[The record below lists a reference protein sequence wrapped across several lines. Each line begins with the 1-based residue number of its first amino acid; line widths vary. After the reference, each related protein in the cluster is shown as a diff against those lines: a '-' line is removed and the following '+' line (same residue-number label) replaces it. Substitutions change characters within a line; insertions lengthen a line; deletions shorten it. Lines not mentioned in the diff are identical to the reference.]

1 MRYVCTH
8 GSSIMGEGSCPP
20 LLFAVDSLLKF
31 TYLKIKMSC
40 SCPYLYF
47 VLFGEGGGHVII
59 GSENKKL

>member
-8 GSSIMGEGSCPP
+8 GTSIMGEGSCPP

-40 SCPYLYF
+40 SCPYPYF
-47 VLFGEGGGHVII
+47 VLFGEGGG
-59 GSENKKL
+59 GM